1 MPICN
6 PANQLPSRP
15 NKHWQWGNMY
25 FNWCFKHCFFW
36 KECNVFSSDVNTA
49 GNSRRVEEFVAALSS
64 LDIPFKQQGLV
75 ITTTRID
82 TCMYM
87 NMSTKSAIHCIV
99 DFEDLWKGHQLKQFP
114 WGSNLFTWK
123 SFEGHLQAF
132 SWGQDRSWHPWPG
145 RPGSRG
151 SGRAACSPASTST
164 SVLSRTSGVNSST
177 SLDFWLIELKAN
189 DDNEHR
195 EVQSLLLL
203 ETGQGILDPLP
214 GDVFAWRWHPPESE
228 VGNGRRSE
236 KSS

>member
-1 MPICN
+1 
-6 PANQLPSRP
+6 
-15 NKHWQWGNMY
+15 
-25 FNWCFKHCFFW
+25 
-36 KECNVFSSDVNTA
+36 
-49 GNSRRVEEFVAALSS
+49 
-64 LDIPFKQQGLV
+64 
-75 ITTTRID
+75 
-82 TCMYM
+82 
-87 NMSTKSAIHCIV
+87 MSAKSAIHCIV
-99 DFEDLWKGHQLKQFP
+99 DLEDLWKGHQLKQFP

-151 SGRAACSPASTST
+151 SGRAACSPSSTST

-177 SLDFWLIELKAN
+177 SLDFWFIEIKAN

-214 GDVFAWRWHPPESE
+214 GDVFARRWHPPESE
-228 VGNGRRSE
+228 IGSRWRPPGSGRRSE
-236 KSS
+236 RSS